1 MMAALSYSVDA
12 ATGVRILSEL
22 EKAWLAGVID
32 GEGSILVSRIAPRK
46 GHYRRGF
53 YYSAKLEIAN
63 CNEAFLRK
71 VADLIGK
78 GSVCLIKEKRLLWR
92 DRWQYTG
99 SSIVLKGI
107 LPQVLPYLLVKRRV
121 AEKMLEY
128 LGFVDANPIDGPMKI
143 PTGFD
148 RKRDRLYSEI
158 KRLNERGRTHSDR
171 GPESTLG
178 PPDTIRSRGVG
189 IRVRNCRRLTE
200 VERSWLAA
208 IVDGEGSICLSK
220 IRQARSRRGY
230 FYCPKLEIC
239 NTNKDLLMMVWQKIG
254 EGGVYLSKSGGNG
267 WKARWA
273 YCASA
278 GVLRAILPQLL
289 PYLMIKKAQAQKI
302 LEFFRYIDNNPIYG
316 REVPGAYYREL
327 DELYRAMKVLNQ
339 KGRKRRVR
347 N

>member
-1 MMAALSYSVDA
+1 M
-12 ATGVRILSEL
+12 SEV

-32 GEGSILVSRIAPRK
+32 GEGSILVSRIAPNK

-53 YYSAKLEIAN
+53 YYAARLEIAN

-71 VADLIGK
+71 VVDLIGK

-121 AEKMLEY
+121 AEKMQEY

-143 PTGFD
+143 PSGFD
-148 RKRDRLYSEI
+148 RKRDRLYGEI
-158 KRLNERGRTHSDR
+158 KRLNERGRTRSS
-171 GPESTLG
+171 GGLESTPS
-178 PPDTIRSRGVG
+178 PPSTTKSRGVG

-200 VERSWLAA
+200 AERSWLAA
-208 IVDGEGSICLSK
+208 VIDGEGSICLSR
-220 IRQARSRRGY
+220 IHQARSRRGY

-239 NTNKDLLMMVWQKIG
+239 NTNKGLLMTVWQKIG
-254 EGGVYLSKSGGNG
+254 EGGVYLSKSGGKG
-267 WKARWA
+267 WKTRWT

-278 GVLRAILPQLL
+278 GVLRAVLPQLI
-289 PYLMIKKAQAQKI
+289 PYLIIKKSHAQKT
-302 LEFFRYIDNNPIYG
+302 LEFFDYIDNNPIYG
-316 REVPGAYYREL
+316 REASRAYYREL
-327 DELYRAMKVLNQ
+327 DEFYMIMKALNQ
-339 KGRKRRVR
+339 KGRKRRASE
-347 N
+347 